1 MLKSQ
6 DLLLLLS
13 ELRKNGVE
21 VKEPLLQVT
30 KLQMSGSDSI
40 PVNVIKFINDNRPL
54 EITKFYEQLRKSYNA
69 KRSSLYSNI
78 VKEIKDPST
87 VNPLDVL
94 TTLSSLNLQILLFA
108 KHLEGK
114 KATMFLSHSRGEEI
128 TRVLNNYYTT
138 YDLEPCVK
146 LLELVRS
153 DCKVFQSI
161 K

>member
-13 ELRKNGVE
+13 ELRKNGVD

-78 VKEIKDPST
+78 VREIKDPSS

-114 KATMFLSHSRGEEI
+114 EATMFLSHSRGEEI
-128 TRVLNNYYTT
+128 TRVLNNYYVT

>member
-13 ELRKNGVE
+13 ELRKNGVD

-30 KLQMSGSDSI
+30 KLQMSGSESI

-78 VKEIKDPST
+78 VREIKDPSA

-108 KHLEGK
+108 KHLE
-114 KATMFLSHSRGEEI
+114 
-128 TRVLNNYYTT
+128 
-138 YDLEPCVK
+138 
-146 LLELVRS
+146 
-153 DCKVFQSI
+153 
-161 K
+161 